1 MFGSSRGNPKLIDC
15 TFNLY
20 KSGFVYSYET
30 SPKYPILFD
39 NVIVNAYIAGKVA
52 IAGVGTIRWR
62 DYRPQESRVTS
73 YVPFSTNSINK
84 VTIAFDKTDDIG
96 NKFQPYSAYASVNSN
111 SEDPDYVVFAPQIK
125 KLDAVANSTLTDD
138 TATKLN
144 ALLAQLKDKGY
155 M

>member
-1 MFGSSRGNPKLIDC
+1 M
-15 TFNLY
+15 Y
-20 KSGFVYSYET
+20 KSGFVYSYGT
-30 SPKYPILFD
+30 SAKYPILFD

-73 YVPFSTNSINK
+73 YVSFSTNSINK

-111 SEDPDYVVFAPQIK
+111 SEDPNHIVFAPQPK
-125 KLDAVANSTLTDD
+125 KLDVVANSTLTDD

-144 ALLAQLKDKGY
+144 ALLAQLKAKGY